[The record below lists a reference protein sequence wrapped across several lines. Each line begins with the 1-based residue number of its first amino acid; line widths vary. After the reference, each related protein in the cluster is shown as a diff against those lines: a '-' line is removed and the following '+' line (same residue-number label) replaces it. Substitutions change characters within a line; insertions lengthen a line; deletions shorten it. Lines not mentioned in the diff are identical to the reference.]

1 MILYKKPTELQK
13 EFLNDYNKEFGIDIE
28 LSNKMIK
35 DNFKYYKKHDIES
48 ISSELEKK
56 WYKSLEIDLP
66 DYSVYQDK
74 NYYVDIWC
82 CFVMYSRTYIKHLTT
97 KGTMKHRYELEESIA
112 EIIDRVSTSVIDM
125 GCGLGYSTA
134 GLKEVFANQKVYG
147 YNIKD
152 SDQFRFNQLVSK
164 QYNFDM
170 VGDYTTIGNIDT
182 IFASEYFEHFERP
195 IEHLQDIVKHL
206 NPKYLIIANSFNT
219 KSIGHFHKYKHN
231 EEVIDE
237 TKISKRW
244 NNELVKL
251 GYTKLHPTIFNHN
264 PSLFVRNDIKFNL
277 NEQKKN
283 KHTEFF
289 DI

>member
-1 MILYKKPTELQK
+1 
-13 EFLNDYNKEFGIDIE
+13 
-28 LSNKMIK
+28 
-35 DNFKYYKKHDIES
+35 
-48 ISSELEKK
+48 
-56 WYKSLEIDLP
+56 
-66 DYSVYQDK
+66 
-74 NYYVDIWC
+74 
-82 CFVMYSRTYIKHLTT
+82 
-97 KGTMKHRYELEESIA
+97 
-112 EIIDRVSTSVIDM
+112 
-125 GCGLGYSTA
+125 
-134 GLKEVFANQKVYG
+134 
-147 YNIKD
+147 
-152 SDQFRFNQLVSK
+152 
-164 QYNFDM
+164 M

-264 PSLFVRNDIKFNL
+264 PSLFVRNDINL
-277 NEQKKN
+277 NPNEQKKN